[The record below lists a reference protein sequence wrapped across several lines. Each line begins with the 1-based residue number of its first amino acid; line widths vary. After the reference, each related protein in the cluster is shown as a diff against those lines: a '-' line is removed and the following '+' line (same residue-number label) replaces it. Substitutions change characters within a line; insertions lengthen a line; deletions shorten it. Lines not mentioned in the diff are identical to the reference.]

1 MVALFLDMFFAI
13 LINDLG
19 LVKALLCLL
28 IPGMF
33 DKILGTAKSIEI
45 IIWPLAF
52 NTKDQPARFR
62 MMQSVTWFNIN
73 YIPFVRLCQTIC
85 TPLKPVVLLE

>member
-1 MVALFLDMFFAI
+1 MKKVTLWQGFQIFIFEKDVYGSIVLGHIFAV

-33 DKILGTAKSIEI
+33 DKILSTTKSVVI
-45 IIWPLAF
+45 IVWPLTF
-52 NTKDQPARFR
+52 NTKDQP
-62 MMQSVTWFNIN
+62 
-73 YIPFVRLCQTIC
+73 
-85 TPLKPVVLLE
+85 E

>member
-1 MVALFLDMFFAI
+1 MVALFLGMFSAV

-33 DKILGTAKSIEI
+33 DKILGTTKSVIT
-45 IIWPLAF
+45 IIWLLMF
-52 NTKDQPARFR
+52 NTKD
-62 MMQSVTWFNIN
+62 
-73 YIPFVRLCQTIC
+73 
-85 TPLKPVVLLE
+85 

>member
-1 MVALFLDMFFAI
+1 MVALSLGTFFAV

-33 DKILGTAKSIEI
+33 DKILSTTKSVVI
-45 IIWPLAF
+45 IVWPLTF
-52 NTKDQPARFR
+52 NTKDQP
-62 MMQSVTWFNIN
+62 
-73 YIPFVRLCQTIC
+73 
-85 TPLKPVVLLE
+85 E